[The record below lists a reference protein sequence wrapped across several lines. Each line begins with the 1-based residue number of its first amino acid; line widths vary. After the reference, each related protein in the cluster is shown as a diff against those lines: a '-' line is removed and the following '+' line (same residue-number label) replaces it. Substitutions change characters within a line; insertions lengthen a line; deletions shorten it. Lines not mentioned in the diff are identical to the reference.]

1 LFFILRP
8 LTFKTVAQA
17 HFLPRRGRS
26 CCSTRIDL
34 WRRSLRDKKSSA
46 TDFSRARQKYRPH
59 KVRFLLI
66 AESPPSSG
74 GFFYFATTIGKDHLF
89 RETMKALR
97 FWPENEP
104 MRRGVDKR
112 SMLRRFQSMGFYLL
126 DTCVFPVDKLR
137 PRERKR
143 AVLSQTPRLVNDV
156 IKANPSH
163 IFIVKSSIFSPVSI
177 ALREAGLLT
186 RVLNTGPV
194 AFPSHGN
201 QRVYRSMLRR
211 AVSKARLL
219 SKGPAL
225 GLVTSHRR
233 LRLRCGYV
241 ARLQA
246 YR

>member
-1 LFFILRP
+1 MFSIVRP

-17 HFLPRRGRS
+17 HFLLRRGRS

-34 WRRSLRDKKSSA
+34 WRRTLRDKTSRA
-46 TDFSRARQKYRPH
+46 TDFNRARRKYRPR

-74 GFFYFATTIGKDHLF
+74 GFFYFGTTIGKDHLF
-89 RETMKALR
+89 RETVKALE
-97 FWPENEP
+97 FWPEDEP

-137 PRERKR
+137 PSERGK
-143 AVLSQTPRLVNDV
+143 AVLGQTPRLINDV
-156 IKANPSH
+156 IKANPLY
-163 IFIVKSSIFSPVSI
+163 IFIVKSSIFNPVSI

-194 AFPSHGN
+194 PFPSHGN
-201 QRVYRSMLRR
+201 QRIYRSMLKL
-211 AVSKARLL
+211 AVLKADLL
-219 SKGPAL
+219 S
-225 GLVTSHRR
+225 
-233 LRLRCGYV
+233 
-241 ARLQA
+241 
-246 YR
+246 